1 VRERDSDEENTM
13 NETTVTVLGYV
24 GTDPT
29 EHSVGETSVATF
41 RLASTPRVF
50 RPRENTWADRETNW
64 FTVNAWRALAQH
76 VMTSVHQSEPVIVHG
91 RLRAQAWKDDAGIAR
106 TTMVLDALTIGHDLS
121 KGDAAF
127 IKSTPSSATAS
138 AEEQTIAE
146 ANAALEGAGGQVT
159 SDGRFLEEAVPE
171 PAPF

>member
-1 VRERDSDEENTM
+1 VRERDSDEEQDM

-29 EHSVGETSVATF
+29 EHLVGETSVATF

-91 RLRAQAWKDDAGIAR
+91 RLRTQVWKDEQGTAR
-106 TTMVLDALTIGHDLS
+106 TTVVLDALTIGHDLTR
-121 KGDAAF
+121 GDAAF
-127 IKSTPSSATAS
+127 LKATPAAATAS
-138 AEEQTIAE
+138 VEEQAIAA
-146 ANAALEGAGGQVT
+146 ANAALEEAGGQVT
-159 SDGRFLEEAVPE
+159 SDGRFIEEAVAE

>member
-1 VRERDSDEENTM
+1 M

-29 EHSVGETSVATF
+29 EQSVGETSVATF
-41 RLASTPRVF
+41 RLASTPRF
-50 RPRENTWADRETNW
+50 YRARENTWADRETNW
-64 FTVNAWRALAQH
+64 FTVNAWRSLAQH

-91 RLRAQAWKDDAGIAR
+91 RLRTQAWKDDAGVAR
-106 TTMVLDALTIGHDLS
+106 TTTVLDAITIGHDLT

-127 IKSTPSSATAS
+127 LKAVSAS
-138 AEEQTIAE
+138 AASIEEQSIVE
-146 ANAALEGAGGQVT
+146 ANAALEGEVGQVT
-159 SDGRFLEEAVPE
+159 SDGRFLEDALAA